1 MAAAF
6 RTDVDSSD
14 MDEALCRISWS
25 EDEAAADD
33 DPDDSDDVDDD
44 GVRNDMDEAL
54 GLTGSG
60 GGGGGPGCCW
70 WVGEP
75 IPLSSSRL
83 STASSAVVECLGCWG
98 CCQALL
104 ATNVLVLRGS
114 G

>member
-14 MDEALCRISWS
+14 MDDALCRISWS
-25 EDEAAADD
+25 DDEAAAD

-54 GLTGSG
+54 GLTGSA
-60 GGGGGPGCCW
+60 GGGGGPGCW

-83 STASSAVVECLGCWG
+83 STASSAVVECLGCCG

-104 ATNVLVLRGS
+104 ATKVLVFRGR